1 MRFTN
6 NCTRMMLVGL
16 ALIAVAGCS
25 KAKTADQTTT
35 ETTTPAVIAFKVAGF
50 DVGKGLDSEKRLAM
64 TTSDFAPSDT
74 IFVSVATEGSTSAA
88 TLGAKWTFGPNA
100 QIVNE
105 MTESIAPTGPAHTE
119 FHISKPDGFPVGSYK
134 VEITLDGASVGTKDF
149 QVK

>member
-1 MRFTN
+1 MRFSKDF
-6 NCTRMMLVGL
+6 TRMMLIGI

-35 ETTTPAVIAFKVAGF
+35 ETTTPAAVEFKVTGV

-64 TTSDFAPSDT
+64 VTSDFAPMDT
-74 IFVSVATEGSTSAA
+74 IFVSVATEGTTSAA
-88 TLGAKWTFGPNA
+88 TLGAKWTFGPDA
-100 QIVNE
+100 QLVNE

-134 VEITLDGASVGTKDF
+134 VDITLDGASVGTKDF